1 MIPHESPHEST
12 SLFHLLSFAFQSD
25 QPDPLLVPLVSGVFT
40 WIGRLTFG
48 TLLLFVEEGGAI
60 FTIFNCSSSAIS
72 ILCCVRTW
80 KRKVPLWLAV

>member
-1 MIPHESPHEST
+1 
-12 SLFHLLSFAFQSD
+12 
-25 QPDPLLVPLVSGVFT
+25 
-40 WIGRLTFG
+40 LTFG
-48 TLLLFVEEGGAI
+48 TLLLFVEDGGAI